1 MQIRV
6 RGYRSSHSHRPCV
19 CPSPQPSPGKERGE
33 GAHCTRGESGTSS
46 ASAGSHLR
54 RSISE
59 RRNCSRVSNDAPSRC
74 ISFVQG
80 RASAIPQLIRPGSA
94 GRSALSHWK
103 RAQGMPGEGLT
114 HGPPAT
120 KNAGGRYH
128 RCCRSTGIPCAMGF
142 SAASRSPWC
151 AGLVGHHDPR
161 GASSAVANVTPA
173 SGCQDAATSR
183 PRDVRS
189 SARSFEPAANSR
201 GHRSPPRVS

>member
-1 MQIRV
+1 MPRLARCTSPRLRGRDELRSRWEVGLHRQMQIRV

-19 CPSPQPSPGKERGE
+19 CPSPQPSPRKERGE

-114 HGPPAT
+114 HGPPAA

-128 RCCRSTGIPCAMGF
+128 RCSRSTRH
-142 SAASRSPWC
+142 S
-151 AGLVGHHDPR
+151 
-161 GASSAVANVTPA
+161 
-173 SGCQDAATSR
+173 
-183 PRDVRS
+183 PRDGFHVY
-189 SARSFEPAANSR
+189 SALSPVS
-201 GHRSPPRVS
+201 GLDSHRPPPDA